1 MDLTTDSVARQILSV
16 GSRLNCKK
24 RSAGTSI
31 VVLRAWKLRE
41 KGAELAHPGA
51 RLRVATSRRCRC
63 VQRPVENPI
72 SYFFDWKL
80 DFAER

>member
-1 MDLTTDSVARQILSV
+1 MDLTMDSVARQILSV

-41 KGAELAHPGA
+41 KGAELAHPGVRRRDA
-51 RLRVATSRRCRC
+51 ATLPLRPTSR
-63 VQRPVENPI
+63 
-72 SYFFDWKL
+72 
-80 DFAER
+80 